1 MCARL
6 ALLRSRF
13 LNLFPAAV
21 VAAAM
26 TLDACRATDAFLD
39 PRVYEARNQHGPRMV
54 AESMRHLLTGS
65 EIIPS
70 HDNEDD
76 PRVQDPYSI
85 RCAPYVLGAV
95 FDSARS
101 VWIQLDREL
110 GAVTDNPLV
119 LPREGDDGVDIVSAG
134 NFHGMP
140 VAIPLD
146 TLAIGLAHIA
156 GIAERRVDQI
166 LSAHDPETRLRPF
179 LSPKPGL
186 HSGYMIVQYTAAA
199 LCNELAGLAAPSSV
213 VNIPTSAGIEDYNS
227 FGPRAA
233 AKADRAMDLVTR
245 VVAIELLCAA
255 QGIEAHRP
263 LRSGEGVE
271 RAHALVRSV
280 VAPLHSDRPPSPD
293 IESIS
298 LLISEGGFS
307 EPM

>member
-1 MCARL
+1 MTARL
-6 ALLRSRF
+6 ALLRTRF
-13 LNLFPAAV
+13 DRLFPAALA
-21 VAAAM
+21 AAAM
-26 TLDACRATDAFLD
+26 SLDACRSTDSFLD
-39 PRVYEARNQHGPRMV
+39 PRVYEARNQPGPASV
-54 AESMRHLLTGS
+54 ARSMRELLTGS

-70 HDNEDD
+70 HRQGDD

-95 FDSARS
+95 LDSVRT
-101 VWIQLDREL
+101 VWAALGAEL

-119 LPREGDDGVDIVSAG
+119 LPAPGEDGVDIVSAG

-156 GIAERRVDQI
+156 GIAERRIDQM
-166 LSAHDPETRLRPF
+166 LSAHDPETHLRPF

-199 LCNELAGLAAPSSV
+199 FCNELAGLAAPASV

-227 FGPRAA
+227 FGPRSA
-233 AKADRAMDLVTR
+233 AKADRAMDLVER

-255 QGIEAHRP
+255 QGLESHRP
-263 LRSGEGVE
+263 LRSGAGVE
-271 RAHALVRSV
+271 RAHAAVRAV
-280 VAPLHSDRPPSPD
+280 VPPLSNPTARPHPTSRR
-293 IESIS
+293 SRN
-298 LLISEGGFS
+298 
-307 EPM
+307 